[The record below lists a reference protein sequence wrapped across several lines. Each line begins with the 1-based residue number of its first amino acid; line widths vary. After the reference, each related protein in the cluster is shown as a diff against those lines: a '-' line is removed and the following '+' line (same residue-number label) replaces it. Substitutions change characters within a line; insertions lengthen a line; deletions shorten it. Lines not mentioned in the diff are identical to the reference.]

1 MLQEQLGIA
10 KGRLTEALS
19 NMTNRQTHEMLS
31 LQKQQEDFDQLLRA
45 SLADR
50 DERHKEALQLSIDH
64 AESEKKRLL
73 ASWEK
78 ERLRWDSER
87 AQREKL
93 ALLDVQKQENVW
105 KDRHAKEL
113 GLVEEKHQ
121 VAQCLN
127 LFSSPPSPS
136 YPITNL
142 SQPQYPLS
150 PPPPPPIILSTPFLI
165 TPLSSPPSHP
175 PRRP

>member
-1 MLQEQLGIA
+1 
-10 KGRLTEALS
+10 
-19 NMTNRQTHEMLS
+19 MTSRQAHEMLS

-78 ERLRWDSER
+78 ERLRWDNER

-121 VAQCLN
+121 VAQCLI
-127 LFSSPPSPS
+127 LFSSPPSPF
-136 YPITNL
+136 YLITNF

-150 PPPPPPIILSTPFLI
+150 LPPTPYTSQPPLSTLTPSPF
-165 TPLSSPPSHP
+165 TPLSP